1 MSSEGLV
8 DSLAQ
13 HAESLSRAKFRP
25 GNDFALTFWGI
36 RLGPEPLL
44 NQGIAIWITAN
55 AVRAQESSAN
65 GVNTNEPTLPRA
77 D

>member
-13 HAESLSRAKFRP
+13 HANTLSRAKFRR
-25 GNDFALTFWGI
+25 GNDFALTLRGI

-44 NQGIAIWITAN
+44 ETRICDLNHRKRRPRSG
-55 AVRAQESSAN
+55 SSAN
-65 GVNTNEPTLPRA
+65 GV
-77 D
+77 